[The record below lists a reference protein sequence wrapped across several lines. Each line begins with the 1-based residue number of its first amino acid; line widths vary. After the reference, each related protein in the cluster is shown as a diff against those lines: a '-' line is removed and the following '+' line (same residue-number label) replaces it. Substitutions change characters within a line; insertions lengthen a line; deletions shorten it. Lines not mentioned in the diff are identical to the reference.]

1 MVEAEEKLPKRV
13 VTYIHEMGVRALDH
27 LASSVEL
34 PPAPPEGEAA
44 APNAV
49 QTLVT
54 HWTAMSKDDKEHF
67 VEMVAESVVAVVAAS
82 AALPLGLKLG
92 KKAVKATRKVL
103 KKQTKRIRKASK
115 PKSKA
120 KK

>member
-1 MVEAEEKLPKRV
+1 LESEEKLPKRV
-13 VTYIHEMGVRALDH
+13 VAYIHDMGVRALDH
-27 LASSVEL
+27 LAANVEL
-34 PPAPPEGEAA
+34 PAAPPDGEAA

-49 QTLVT
+49 QTLVS
-54 HWTAMSKDDKEHF
+54 HWTAMSKEHKEQF

-103 KKQTKRIRKASK
+103 KKQTKKFRKASK
-115 PKSKA
+115 PKTKV